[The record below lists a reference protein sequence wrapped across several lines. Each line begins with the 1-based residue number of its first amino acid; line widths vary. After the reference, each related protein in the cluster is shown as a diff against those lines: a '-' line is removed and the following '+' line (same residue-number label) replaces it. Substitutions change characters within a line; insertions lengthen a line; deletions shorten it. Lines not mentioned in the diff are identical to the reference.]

1 VLINKKKERFM
12 EKNTKLMY
20 ILAIFI
26 SWISSLIFF
35 LNAKSENEKEEA
47 KLSLNFEIS
56 YAIVAAVVYFV
67 IGLIGGMIGFPA
79 ISFIVG
85 IVIWAWH
92 AFVDYKAM
100 KASEEGKKAEFPFNF
115 NLIK

>member
-1 VLINKKKERFM
+1 M

-35 LNAKSENEKEEA
+35 LNAKSEEEKAEA

-56 YAIVAAVVYFV
+56 YAIVMFGVAVIVNIV
-67 IGLIGGMIGFPA
+67 TMIVPMVGMILSLAYLVLFL
-79 ISFIVG
+79 
-85 IVIWAWH
+85 WH
-92 AFVDYKAM
+92 AFVDFKAM
-100 KASEEGKKAEFPFNF
+100 KAVEEGKTPEFPFNF
-115 NLIK
+115 NLVK

>member
-1 VLINKKKERFM
+1 M
-12 EKNTKLMY
+12 EKNTKTMY

-35 LNAKSENEKEEA
+35 LNAKSNEEKEEA

-56 YAIVAAVVYFV
+56 YAIVMIGVAVVV
-67 IGLIGGMIGFPA
+67 NIVTMIVPMVGMILSLAYLAF
-79 ISFIVG
+79 FI
-85 IVIWAWH
+85 WH
-92 AFVDYKAM
+92 AFVNYKAM
-100 KASEEGKKAEFPFNF
+100 KAVEEGKTPEFPFNF

>member
-1 VLINKKKERFM
+1 M

-35 LNAKSENEKEEA
+35 LNAKSEEEKAEA

-56 YAIVAAVVYFV
+56 YFIISIV
-67 IGLIGGMIGFPA
+67 IGGVVGFVSGMIGLPLISSVVSLA
-79 ISFIVG
+79 IWI
-85 IVIWAWH
+85 WH
-92 AFVDYKAM
+92 AFVNYKAM
-100 KASEEGKKAEFPFNF
+100 KSAEERKIAEFPVNF
-115 NLIK
+115 NLVK